1 MAIRI
6 FNNTASTNAQRYLG
20 VNNQRL
26 ATSIERISSGIRIN
40 KGADDAAGLAIS
52 EGLRSD
58 IRALRQATRNAND
71 GLSLLNVTEGALNEQ
86 SGILIRL
93 RELASQAA
101 TGTVGSTERATIQ
114 LEFSALRDEL
124 TRIAMTTE
132 FNGIGVIDGTL
143 KSSKAATTASA
154 PTKVAATT
162 AASGAVTSVATANV
176 TTTKTDALTGIV
188 TTVVS
193 AAASGAVT
201 SVAAT
206 NQTLV
211 STAASGAVTTTN
223 QTPVSAVATT
233 NDIMI
238 QIGIDNSADSRINL
252 NNSLSLDAVTSSTL
266 GVASLSVTG
275 AAEALT
281 ALAQIENAIASVTAT
296 RGKVGAVTNRLQRAV
311 GALSITSEN
320 LQAAESS
327 IRDADI
333 AHEIAQLT
341 RNQILV
347 QTSTA
352 MVGQSNLIPQS
363 VLQLLA

>member
-6 FNNTASTNAQRYLG
+6 FNNIASSNAQRILG

-26 ATSIERISSGIRIN
+26 ATSIERISTGIRIN

-71 GLSLLNVTEGALNEQ
+71 GISLINVTEGALNEQ

-101 TGTVGSTERATIQ
+101 TGTVGSTERGTIQ
-114 LEFSALRDEL
+114 LEFSALRNEL
-124 TRIAMTTE
+124 TRISQTTE
-132 FNGIGVIDGTL
+132 FNGIALLDGGL
-143 KSSKAATTASA
+143 ASSAS
-154 PTKVAATT
+154 
-162 AASGAVTSVATANV
+162 S
-176 TTTKTDALTGIV
+176 
-188 TTVVS
+188 
-193 AAASGAVT
+193 
-201 SVAAT
+201 T
-206 NQTLV
+206 N
-211 STAASGAVTTTN
+211 N
-223 QTPVSAVATT
+223 
-233 NDIMI
+233 IMI
-238 QIGIDNSADSRINL
+238 QIGIDNSENSRLNLNSAINL
-252 NNSLSLDAVTSSTL
+252 AAVDASTL
-266 GVASLSVTG
+266 GIHALSVTG
-275 AAEALT
+275 DSEALT
-281 ALAQIENAIASVTAT
+281 ALNEINNAIGSVTAS
-296 RGKVGAVTNRLQRAV
+296 RGKVGAVQNRLQRSV
-311 GALSITSEN
+311 SALAITAEN

-333 AHEIAQLT
+333 AAEIAELT

>member
-6 FNNTASTNAQRYLG
+6 FNNTASVNAQRILG
-20 VNNQRL
+20 VNNNRL
-26 ATSIERISSGIRIN
+26 AQSIERISSGIRIN
-40 KGADDAAGLAIS
+40 RGADDAAGLAIS

-71 GLSLLNVTEGALNEQ
+71 GMSLLNVTEGALNEQ

-124 TRIAMTTE
+124 TRIAQTTE
-132 FNGIGVIDGTL
+132 FNGIGLIDGNL
-143 KSSKAATTASA
+143 AS
-154 PTKVAATT
+154 
-162 AASGAVTSVATANV
+162 SVAT
-176 TTTKTDALTGIV
+176 
-188 TTVVS
+188 
-193 AAASGAVT
+193 T
-201 SVAAT
+201 SH
-206 NQTLV
+206 TL
-211 STAASGAVTTTN
+211 
-223 QTPVSAVATT
+223 
-233 NDIMI
+233 I
-238 QIGIDNSADSRINL
+238 QIGIDSTSNSRIDL
-252 NNSLSLDAVTSSTL
+252 NESLSLDAVTASTL
-266 GVASLSVTG
+266 GIASLSVT
-275 AAEALT
+275 ASAEALT
-281 ALAQIENAIASVTAT
+281 ALTVIETAIASVTAA
-296 RGKVGAVTNRLQRAV
+296 RGKVGAVQNRLQRSV
-311 GALSITSEN
+311 SALSISAEN

>member
-40 KGADDAAGLAIS
+40 RGADDAAGLAIS

-71 GLSLLNVTEGALNEQ
+71 GMSLINVTEGALNEQ

-101 TGTVGSTERATIQ
+101 TGTVGSTERGSIQ

-143 KSSKAATTASA
+143 ASSSSTTSQTSSSA
-154 PTKVAATT
+154 
-162 AASGAVTSVATANV
+162 AASGAATYVETTKVDSVTGVMV
-176 TTTKTDALTGIV
+176 TTKTLV
-188 TTVVS
+188 

-201 SVAAT
+201 
-206 NQTLV
+206 
-211 STAASGAVTTTN
+211 TA
-223 QTPVSAVATT
+223 ATT
-233 NDIMI
+233 NVGSTDNIMI
-238 QIGIDNSADSRINL
+238 QIGIDNTANSRINL
-252 NNSLSLDAVTSSTL
+252 NNTLELDAVTSSTL
-266 GVASLSVTG
+266 GGASLSVTG

-281 ALAQIENAIASVTAT
+281 ALAQIETAIASVTAT
-296 RGKVGAVTNRLQRAV
+296 RGKVGAVQNRLQSAV
-311 GALSITSEN
+311 NSLSISSEN